1 MTSMTNDPSVMRAPV
16 APCGQAAPSPTRA
29 RRWGEVPAEEQRGY
43 TLGPLLGGVLITL
56 GGFTLLFATLAVL
69 VLAVAGWAM
78 LIVAAVPPLPR
89 TRQTV
94 LDLARRLTAGSFLRP
109 TLTLAGATAALAV
122 GVGFMPVAG
131 TAAGLGSLATGA
143 TVSLLAACAALVQ
156 PWVGRAR
163 DAGRISDRT
172 GMALGLAMAATGM
185 VRGKWW
191 DLWP

>member
-1 MTSMTNDPSVMRAPV
+1 
-16 APCGQAAPSPTRA
+16 
-29 RRWGEVPAEEQRGY
+29 
-43 TLGPLLGGVLITL
+43 
-56 GGFTLLFATLAVL
+56 
-69 VLAVAGWAM
+69 
-78 LIVAAVPPLPR
+78 
-89 TRQTV
+89 
-94 LDLARRLTAGSFLRP
+94 
-109 TLTLAGATAALAV
+109 
-122 GVGFMPVAG
+122 MPVAG

-143 TVSLLAACAALVQ
+143 TVSLLAGCAGLVQ